1 MIVTPVT
8 YELGNSIRKIECDIC
23 HNFESFIIY
32 SDTGVHGWACCEACF
47 NMWIFKHGTIGTE
60 YVVERYTES

>member
-1 MIVTPVT
+1 MR
-8 YELGNSIRKIECDIC
+8 YHLGVVLKSVECDIC
-23 HNFESFIIY
+23 GSSPSLVVASVES
-32 SDTGVHGWACCEACF
+32 VHGWACCEACF